1 MSETELSTHRPE
13 TRSPVGGHGADA
25 VPATTAETAVEISR
39 VSKRYGPTVALDD
52 VSLQLPAGAVTALF
66 GENGAGKSTL
76 FSILAGATHV
86 DTGEIHMFGRR
97 YAPRTPRE
105 ALGAG
110 VALVAQELSPCPSLT
125 VAENIVVGGWP
136 TARGLT
142 GSRSMMRRAAQL
154 TDRFGVDLPL
164 GRRVSDVTVGEMQ
177 LIEILRVLNRDVRM
191 VLLDEPTAALTA
203 SEAELVLGLVRRLA
217 AEGVTVA
224 LVTHRIEE
232 ALSVADHVAV
242 LRGGRLALDTVR
254 SDVTSEIVVEE
265 MLGRPL
271 KPRAELVTSSGS
283 RPDAL
288 RLEGW
293 TRAGT
298 DGLRGVSLRV
308 AQGDIVGLYGVRGS
322 GIESVASGLAGAGRI
337 DSGTTRVG
345 EGVHEGGF
353 ANPRARE
360 RAGVR
365 FVPNDRA
372 GTGLALTLA
381 TSTNLLFPLDKPG
394 LRTGVWRN
402 KSAERASVADLIGRY
417 RIASGHPWNPTLG
430 LSGGN
435 QQKVLMASRM
445 EGDYQVLVVHEPT
458 RGVDLGA
465 REAIHDAIRDIAAQ
479 GRGVLVISSDVD
491 EIVELANEAV
501 VLRAGEVADRLTGS
515 DLVVEQ
521 LLYAATAEPNQT
533 PTPGALTKE
542 EA

>member
-1 MSETELSTHRPE
+1 MREIKVPNQRKSVPSSVGRKGEDRASTTEPAVELSQVT
-13 TRSPVGGHGADA
+13 
-25 VPATTAETAVEISR
+25 
-39 VSKRYGPTVALDD
+39 KRYGPTVALDS
-52 VSLQLPAGAVTALF
+52 VTLQLATGAVTALF

-76 FSILAGATHV
+76 FSVLAGAVHV
-86 DTGEIHMFGRR
+86 DAGEVRMFGQR

-125 VAENIVVGGWP
+125 VAENIVLGGWP
-136 TARGLT
+136 TPRGVT
-142 GSRSMMRRAAQL
+142 SARSMMRRAAEL
-154 TDRFGVDLPL
+154 TDRFGVELPL
-164 GRRVSDVTVGEMQ
+164 RRRVADVTVGEMQ

-203 SEAELVLGLVRRLA
+203 GEAELVLGLVRRLA

-232 ALSVADHVAV
+232 ALAVADHVAV
-242 LRGGRLALDTVR
+242 LRGGQVELSASR
-254 SDVTSEIVVEE
+254 SQVTSEIIVEQ

-271 KPRAELVTSSGS
+271 KPRVDTVVSGGS

-288 RLEGW
+288 RLEDW
-293 TRAGT
+293 TRSGP
-298 DGLRGVSLRV
+298 DGLRGVSFV
-308 AQGDIVGLYGVRGS
+308 VPQGAIVGLYGVRGS
-322 GIESVASGLAGAGRI
+322 GIESVASGLAGVGRI

-345 EGVHEGGF
+345 KYNHGKGF
-353 ANPRARE
+353 PTPRARE
-360 RAGVR
+360 RAGLR

-372 GTGLALTLA
+372 GTGLALRLP
-381 TSTNLLFPLDKPG
+381 TSTNLLFPLDRPA
-394 LRTGVWRN
+394 LRTGIWRN
-402 KSAERASVADLIGRY
+402 KRAERTSVADLIGRY
-417 RIASGHPWNPTLG
+417 RIASGYPWNATIG

-435 QQKVLMASRM
+435 QQKVLMASRL

-465 REAIHDAIRDIAAQ
+465 REAIHDAIREIAAQ

-491 EIVELANEAV
+491 EIVELAHEAV
-501 VLRAGEVADRLTGS
+501 VLRAGQVAGRLAGS
-515 DLVVEQ
+515 DLVIEQ
-521 LLYAATAEPNQT
+521 LLYAATAESNQT
-533 PTPGALTKE
+533 STTAALNKE